1 MNFKQ
6 ALQTD
11 LLALFFSR
19 AKRKRAPYRALF
31 LSQFSPCLGCGLCL
45 GLCLGL
51 TARPGAAA
59 ESEGEQRGLVLSEKA
74 RWLSPRADGAEGK
87 PVRRRGLPVV
97 G

>member
-1 MNFKQ
+1 MRVN
-6 ALQTD
+6 TRPYNPTS
-11 LLALFFSR
+11 LA
-19 AKRKRAPYRALF
+19 F
-31 LSQFSPCLGCGLCL
+31 LSRVPNENERRIERCFSPCLGCGLCL

-87 PVRRRGLPVV
+87 PARRRGLPVV
-97 G
+97 GR